1 MESMY
6 FSTVKRARCL
16 FGGGVGGV
24 PVPTGMCG
32 VCITSG
38 LEARACVRACVRG
51 LETIAGAG
59 IGERRHDVD
68 LPPSSPT
75 DRTI

>member
-1 MESMY
+1 
-6 FSTVKRARCL
+6 
-16 FGGGVGGV
+16 
-24 PVPTGMCG
+24 MCG